1 MITKILKLTLFAAF
15 FIAPFAVVNAQEEDD
30 DLHLIQFSG
39 VVLDGDSL
47 NPLPFTTVIID
58 NTKRGTTTDFYGYF
72 SFVAEPADTIRFSSV
87 GYHTDYYVIPD
98 TLEGNRYSMIQVLSR
113 DTVELS
119 EVTIYPWPDKDEFKE
134 AFLSLRLPSDDLQ
147 RAQRNLSKD
156 MMTAKMMNM
165 SMHDGSA
172 NFKYQMY
179 QRNRTIYE
187 AGQYPS
193 FTILNPVAWAQFIQ
207 AWKDGAFKKDY

>member
-1 MITKILKLTLFAAF
+1 MTTKILKLTLLAAF
-15 FIAPFAVVNAQEEDD
+15 FTANFAVINAQEEDD

-119 EVTIYPWPDKDEFKE
+119 EVTIYPWPDKDEFRE
-134 AFLSLRLPSDDLQ
+134 AFLSLRLPNDDLQ

>member
-1 MITKILKLTLFAAF
+1 MKLKGILRFLAATLFIAIAAG
-15 FIAPFAVVNAQEEDD
+15 VEAQEDD

-47 NPLPFTTVIID
+47 NPIPFATVIVQ
-58 NTKRGTTTDFYGYF
+58 NTRRGTTTDFYGYF
-72 SFVAEPADTIRFSSV
+72 SFVAEPGDSIRFSNV
-87 GYHTDYYVIPD
+87 GYHTDFYVIPD
-98 TLEGNRYSMIQVLSR
+98 SLKGNRYSMIQVLSR

-119 EVTIYPWPDKDEFKE
+119 EVTIYPWPGKDEFRE
-134 AFLSLRLPSDDLQ
+134 AFLSLNLPNDDLQ

-179 QRNRTIYE
+179 QRNRQIYE
-187 AGQYPS
+187 AGQFPS
-193 FTILNPVAWAQFIQ
+193 FTILNLSLIHI
-207 AWKDGAFKKDY
+207 

>member
-1 MITKILKLTLFAAF
+1 MKLKLILRFLAVALFCISAAN
-15 FIAPFAVVNAQEEDD
+15 VTAQEDED
-30 DLHLIQFSG
+30 DLHLVQFSG

-47 NPLPFTTVIID
+47 NPIPFATVIIE
-58 NTKRGTTTDFYGYF
+58 NTRRGTTTDFYGYF
-72 SFVAEPADTIRFSSV
+72 SFVAEPGDSIRFSNV
-87 GYHTDYYVIPD
+87 GYHTDYYIIPD
-98 TLEGNRYSMIQVLSR
+98 TLSGNRYSMIQVLSR

-119 EVTIYPWPDKDEFKE
+119 EITIYPWPGKEEFKE
-134 AFLSLRLPSDDLQ
+134 AFLSLRLPNDDLQ

-179 QRNRTIYE
+179 QRNRQIYE
-187 AGQYPS
+187 AGQFPS